1 MKKLVNPILK
11 MDYPDPDVIRVGDT
25 YYMVST
31 TMYFMPGCVILRSYD
46 LAEWEIVGY
55 VYDKLDDT
63 PAERMEFEKNEYS
76 GGMWAPSIRYHENE
90 FIISFRSNS
99 GDKNYIFRSDKI
111 EGPWKKN
118 VLQG

>member
-76 GGMWAPSIRYHENE
+76 GGMWAPSIRYWGEE
-90 FIISFRSNS
+90 FFLEICFCLFFSLLLHPPFPII
-99 GDKNYIFRSDKI
+99 K
-111 EGPWKKN
+111 
-118 VLQG
+118 